1 MASRTYTSRRN
12 AIVQALVTLLKT
24 IDGGSTFRSNV
35 NNNVV
40 GRLMFWDE
48 VNDFPSV
55 HLAAGAE
62 TRQYQ
67 GGGYKDRF
75 LVVTIRCYVNE
86 ENANDALEALMEDI
100 ETVIEDNNRLAYT
113 DRDGNEQFTQLI
125 SIVSIDTDEG
135 VLEPLGIGEL
145 ICEVR
150 Y

>member
-1 MASRTYTSRRN
+1 MSSRTYTSRRN
-12 AIVQALVTLLKT
+12 AIVQSLVTLLKT
-24 IDGGSTFRSNV
+24 IDGGTAFRSNL

-48 VNDFPSV
+48 VEDFPSA
-55 HLAAGAE
+55 HLSAGAE

-67 GGGYKDRF
+67 GAGYKDRF
-75 LVVTIRCYVNE
+75 LVVTIRVYVNT